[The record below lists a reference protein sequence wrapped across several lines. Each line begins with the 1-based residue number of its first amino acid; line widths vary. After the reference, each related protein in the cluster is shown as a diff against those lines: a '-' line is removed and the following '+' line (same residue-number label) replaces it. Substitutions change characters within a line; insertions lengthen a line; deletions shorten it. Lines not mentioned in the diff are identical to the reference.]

1 MDLKHHKKN
10 WRAKGEKGFT
20 LVELMVVVAIIGILA
35 SLGLPQLF
43 RYVRSAEATEAVNM
57 SGSIARN
64 LLSYQQSRGLTA
76 AGASTVLNLSFA
88 SPSGTPAAPAGAT
101 GNNLD
106 VLIPQLQLPGDHEFN
121 YTIATTVGTS
131 GAGSG
136 VLVFCI
142 LATKL
147 TAITNTVLYSSHA
160 SAQATWNRHYS
171 NTAYVTEAE
180 EAHAAGGYCDP
191 AGAVVAAFGT

>member
-1 MDLKHHKKN
+1 MDLKHSKKN
-10 WRAKGEKGFT
+10 WRTKGEKGFT

-57 SGSIARN
+57 SGTIARN

-76 AGASTVLNLSFA
+76 AAVSTVLNASFA
-88 SPSGTPAAPAGAT
+88 SPSGTPAAPAGGT
-101 GNNLD
+101 GANLEI
-106 VLIPQLQLPGDHEFN
+106 LIPQLQLPGDHDFN
-121 YTIATTVGTS
+121 YLIGTAVGTS
-131 GAGSG
+131 GDGSG

-142 LATKL
+142 LAAQITD
-147 TAITNTVLYSSHA
+147 TANTVLYTSHA
-160 SAQATWNRHYS
+160 SAEPTWNRHYS
-171 NTAYVTEAE
+171 STAYVTEAG
-180 EAHAAGGYCDP
+180 EAHVAGGYCDA